1 MQDTVQQGMQALAS
15 QNVVARDAII
25 VCAAAVVYVMAAAW
39 LVVVV
44 ARRRFRCLWHG
55 IGCCSLRGGAR
66 L

>member
-25 VCAAAVVYVMAAAW
+25 VCTAAVVYVMAAAW
-39 LVVVV
+39 LVVV
-44 ARRRFRCLWHG
+44 ARRRFRCRRRG
-55 IGCCSLRGGAR
+55 TGRCSLRGGAR